1 MAPTEVTRGPV
12 MRSFTRTAL
21 ASPIALAL
29 ALAMGSAAAPPAH
42 GDSHKPADMVLNSLP
57 VSVEMGSGYARSL
70 FRHWTDRDGNGC
82 DARKD
87 VLIEEAIAGRVAGCT
102 VVGGVWQSAY
112 DGVTTSNSSTFDVD
126 HRVPLKEAWDSGA
139 WRWSASTREA
149 FANDLGYA
157 QSLIAVSA
165 SSNRS
170 KSDRDPADWLP
181 KYDVCTY
188 AKTWIAVKY
197 RWRLAVDTTEKSA
210 LQRIIGACPAL
221 MLVPDLADVT
231 TDPNAGR
238 PSPQNSTT
246 PDSGAASSAGTD
258 PRFGTCGEAIAAGYG
273 PYVVGR
279 DGEYSWYI
287 DRDKDGTVCER

>member
-1 MAPTEVTRGPV
+1 
-12 MRSFTRTAL
+12 MRSFNHTAL
-21 ASPIALAL
+21 ASPLALAL
-29 ALAMGSAAAPPAH
+29 ALALGVVAAPTARA
-42 GDSHKPADMVLNSLP
+42 DSRKPADMMLNSLP
-57 VSVEMGSGYARSL
+57 VSVEMASGYARSL

-87 VLIEEAIAGRVAGCT
+87 VLIAEAISGRVAACT

-157 QSLIAVSA
+157 HSLIAVSA

-188 AKTWIAVKY
+188 VKTWIAVKY
-197 RWRLAVDTTEKSA
+197 RWRLSVDSTEKST
-210 LQRIIGACPAL
+210 LNRLLGSCPGL
-221 MLVPDLADVT
+221 MLVPDLAAVI
-231 TDPNAGR
+231 TDPNAAR
-238 PSPQNSTT
+238 PSASEVVTADP
-246 PDSGAASSAGTD
+246 GAGTGGATD
-258 PRFGTCGEAIAAGYG
+258 PRLGTCREAIAAGYG

-279 DGEYSWYI
+279 DEEYSWYI